1 MANREEIIEAL
12 KTVNDPE
19 LYIDV
24 WTLGLIYDLTQ
35 EEGKLNVRMT
45 FTSPACPAGPYLV
58 DEITKKT
65 EALEGIDKTEIEVT
79 FSPPWA
85 PSDELK
91 QMLGID

>member
-1 MANREEIIEAL
+1 MANREQIIEAL

-35 EEGKLNVRMT
+35 EDGKLNVRMT

>member
-1 MANREEIIEAL
+1 MATREQIIDAL
-12 KTVNDPE
+12 KTINDPE

-24 WTLGLIYDLTQ
+24 WTLGLIYDLEQDGTNL
-35 EEGKLNVRMT
+35 KVRMT

-65 EALEGIDKTEIEVT
+65 QALEGIEKTEIEVT